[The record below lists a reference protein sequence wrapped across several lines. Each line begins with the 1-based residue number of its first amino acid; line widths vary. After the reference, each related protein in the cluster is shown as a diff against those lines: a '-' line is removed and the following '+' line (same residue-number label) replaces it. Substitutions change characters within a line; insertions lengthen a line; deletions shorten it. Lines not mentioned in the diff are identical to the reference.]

1 MSTTRVW
8 PVPPSLTWGQR
19 YGRPD
24 ELWWMLTPATPVR
37 CSGPSHGGGARVS
50 AGEVQPRE
58 PGPADPANRFVSR
71 APKLGYAP
79 ALDGMR
85 GIGVMLVI
93 LVHAVFVPFASFALG
108 VDMFFVISGFLITTL
123 LLEEDRRSGSVS
135 LRRFYTRR
143 ALRLLPMLYL
153 VLVGTL
159 VAVLGVH
166 LLTDNRDLLDKAIS
180 DVIAGG
186 TYMYHVVH
194 PVHIELVGGGDA
206 VIRPLLQLWSL
217 SVEEH
222 FYVIGVLTI
231 LFVVRRRWIT
241 QLIVVF
247 TAAWVF
253 IGIARFT
260 GHVGPRF
267 AWYQR
272 PDALMLG
279 VVLAFVNARLPTVWS
294 PRFEAAMRRAAT
306 VATAVLLLT
315 IFVGMTASKPL
326 GIYVPFLVPEGGSL
340 RDGLY
345 WGKFGFSIASA
356 CFAVIVITLARYPD
370 HGLGRFLARPFF
382 TKVGARSYGIYLLHV
397 PIGVLLMETVAKRS
411 EGLALL
417 MYLPILIVVQEITHR
432 YVELPAMRLKVRTA
446 DAGASG
452 AVVEPPAPDR
462 T

>member
-1 MSTTRVW
+1 MT
-8 PVPPSLTWGQR
+8 
-19 YGRPD
+19 
-24 ELWWMLTPATPVR
+24 
-37 CSGPSHGGGARVS
+37 GGD
-50 AGEVQPRE
+50 VQPRDSE
-58 PGPADPANRFVSR
+58 PSAAPERFVSR

-79 ALDGMR
+79 PLDGMR
-85 GIGVMLVI
+85 GLGVMLVI
-93 LVHAVFVPFASFALG
+93 LVHAVFVPFASFALV

-123 LLEEDRRSGSVS
+123 LLEEDRRSGTVS

-153 VLVGTL
+153 VLIGTL
-159 VAVLGVH
+159 LAVLAVH
-166 LLTDNRDLLDKAIS
+166 LLTDNRELLDKAIS
-180 DVIAGG
+180 DVLAGG
-186 TYMYHVVH
+186 AYMYHVVH
-194 PVHIELVGGGDA
+194 PVHIELVAGGDA

-222 FYVIGVLTI
+222 FYVFGVLAI

-241 QLIVVF
+241 PLMVAF
-247 TAAWVF
+247 LAAWVF
-253 IGIARFT
+253 IGVARLT

-279 VVLAFVNARLPTVWS
+279 VVLAFLNARLPTTWS
-294 PRFEAAMRRAAT
+294 ARFETAMRRATT
-306 VATAVLLLT
+306 VATAVLLFT

-340 RDGLY
+340 HDGLY
-345 WGKFGFSIASA
+345 WGEFGFSVASA

-370 HGLGRFLARPFF
+370 HRVGRFLSRPFL

-417 MYLPILIVVQEITHR
+417 MYVPILAAVSEVTHR
-432 YVELPAMRLKVRTA
+432 YVELPAMKLKVRSA

-452 AVVEPPAPDR
+452 AAIQPDASGR
-462 T
+462 A